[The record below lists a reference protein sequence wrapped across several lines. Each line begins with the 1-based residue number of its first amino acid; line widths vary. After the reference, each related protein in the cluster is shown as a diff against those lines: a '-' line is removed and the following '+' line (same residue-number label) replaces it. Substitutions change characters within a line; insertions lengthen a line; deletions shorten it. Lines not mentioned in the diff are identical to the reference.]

1 MCNKMAV
8 KDLPIIKV
16 QGRRSG
22 STLALLAGIHG
33 DEYVG
38 PQVVWDVIQAVTH
51 DVHKLRG
58 TLIAVPVAHVAALK
72 GNSRVSPLDRKNLAR
87 VFPGDPA
94 GSATERLAYFLAHEI
109 IARADFLIDIHTG
122 GTFFDIPPLCGY
134 LHRDDEIGRRSWEAA
149 KRFNVQ
155 VLWGHSSV
163 PQGRTISYALSRN
176 IPWVYTET
184 SSCDEAAVKTFY
196 NGVMGVLQYLKMVPG
211 NGGKIFMPERHFVS
225 SGDID
230 SGIKNNEPGVF
241 IPRVRVLDRVSS
253 DEPIGAIRDPSGQI
267 LEEVRTPVDGTVV
280 VLHRV
285 SWVNEGEP
293 LAVIAPSS
301 YASKGNSNG

>member
-1 MCNKMAV
+1 MMVV

-22 STLALLAGIHG
+22 PTLALLGGVHG

-38 PQVVWDVIQAVTH
+38 PQVVWNVIQTITH
-51 DVHKLRG
+51 DVHDLHG
-58 TLIAVPVAHVAALK
+58 TLIAVPIAHVMALK
-72 GNSRVSPLDRKNLAR
+72 SNSRVSPIDRKNLAR
-87 VFPGDPA
+87 VFPGDPM

-109 IARADFLIDIHTG
+109 IDSANFLIDIHTG

-134 LHRDDEIGRRSWEAA
+134 LHRDDEISRHSREAA

-163 PQGRTISYALSRN
+163 PQGRTISYALSQN

-184 SSCDEAAVKTFY
+184 SSCDEAAVETFY
-196 NGVMGVLQYLKMVPG
+196 SGVMGVLRYLKMMPDNGAEIFVP
-211 NGGKIFMPERHFVS
+211 KQHFIS

-230 SGIKNNEPGVF
+230 SESIKNSEPGVF
-241 IPRVRVLDRVSS
+241 VPWVHVLDRVVS
-253 DEPIGAIRDPSGQI
+253 DEPIGAIRDPSGQM
-267 LEEVRTPVDGTVV
+267 LEEVRTPTDGTVL

-285 SWVNEGEP
+285 SWVNEGES
-293 LAVIAPSS
+293 LAVIIPSTNVK
-301 YASKGNSNG
+301 KGNYNG